1 MTKTKENGF
10 IATLEPEKTKILVLG
25 SFPGEESREKRKE
38 MGLDH
43 YYYANKSNKFWE
55 IIFKCI
61 GEEKI
66 PENYT
71 DKITKLSEKRICL
84 WDIIEKCET
93 EGAADSNIH
102 NATPNDLS
110 EYINKKVLIIING
123 KTILKKFSSK
133 FESREEWNKLRNKL
147 KEAEVKPLPSTSAAN
162 THQTFDEKCREWC
175 GALSESLK
183 K

>member
-25 SFPGEESREKRKE
+25 SFPGKESREKRRD

-43 YYYANKSNKFWE
+43 YYYANKSNKFWD

-61 GEEKI
+61 NEEKI
-66 PENYT
+66 PENYA
-71 DKITKLSEKRICL
+71 DKITKLTEKGICL
-84 WDIIEKCET
+84 WDLIEKCET
-93 EGAADSNIH
+93 TGSADSNIQ
-102 NATPNDLS
+102 NATPNNLS

-123 KTILKKFSSK
+123 KTILRKFSSK
-133 FESREEWNKLRNKL
+133 FESKEEWKNLRNNL
-147 KEAEVKPLPSTSAAN
+147 KVAEAQPLPSTSAAN
-162 THQTFDEKCREWC
+162 THHTFDKKCEKWC
-175 GALSESLK
+175 DALSKGLK